1 MKGKPLNFTRERYQQ
16 GSLRK
21 VMRKSGTEVWEY
33 RFRSKSEQGNPQ
45 RQITLSTTQYPTE
58 KKAHVALQAQLLK
71 INGAETFKAHN
82 EPTLGV
88 VIDRFIQEERLVQI
102 MAQPP
107 GEVVINDGLAYS
119 TAAVYTSFLSRHI
132 RPRWGKTCLSQ
143 IKPLDVMEWLKTLE
157 LAPKSKAH
165 LKRMLHLLFERAMLW
180 GLVDVIRNPLEL
192 VKVKGSSR
200 REKPPTVLTPEEFRK
215 LAARL
220 QEPYRVMATVAICTG
235 LRISEVLALR
245 WEHIDFTAGT
255 MLVQRGVVNG
265 RIGKNKTEASRADIP
280 LDGDFAQVLL
290 DWRATK
296 SYADT
301 GLVFPSPVTGGCF
314 HAGTLM
320 KKRIKPAG
328 KQVGLDA
335 VGWHSFRHSYRGMLD
350 DTGANTGTQ
359 QGLMRHANVSTTMN
373 IYGRASMKAKQEAN
387 SKVVQMILP
396 RKELCA

>member
-1 MKGKPLNFTRERYQQ
+1 
-16 GSLRK
+16 
-21 VMRKSGTEVWEY
+21 MRKSGTEVWEY

-88 VIDRFIQEERLVQI
+88 VIDRFIQEERLVEI

-119 TAAVYTSFLSRHI
+119 TAAVYTSFLARHI

-200 REKPPTVLTPEEFRK
+200 REKPPTWPSRPRSSGSWQPDFRNPI
-215 LAARL
+215 
-220 QEPYRVMATVAICTG
+220 E
-235 LRISEVLALR
+235 
-245 WEHIDFTAGT
+245 
-255 MLVQRGVVNG
+255 
-265 RIGKNKTEASRADIP
+265 
-280 LDGDFAQVLL
+280 
-290 DWRATK
+290 
-296 SYADT
+296 
-301 GLVFPSPVTGGCF
+301 
-314 HAGTLM
+314 
-320 KKRIKPAG
+320 
-328 KQVGLDA
+328 
-335 VGWHSFRHSYRGMLD
+335 
-350 DTGANTGTQ
+350 
-359 QGLMRHANVSTTMN
+359 
-373 IYGRASMKAKQEAN
+373 
-387 SKVVQMILP
+387 
-396 RKELCA
+396 

>member
-1 MKGKPLNFTRERYQQ
+1 MSRKGNCWDNACSETPARRRCSETLF
-16 GSLRK
+16 GSLK
-21 VMRKSGTEVWEY
+21 VERLHGQRFEV
-33 RFRSKSEQGNPQ
+33 N
-45 RQITLSTTQYPTE
+45 PTE
-58 KKAHVALQAQLLK
+58 AKARIALQEQLLRINGSETYRAHV
-71 INGAETFKAHN
+71 
-82 EPTLGV
+82 EPTFGV
-88 VIDRFIQEERLVQI
+88 VIDRFIQEERLVEI

-107 GEVVINDGLAYS
+107 DEVVINDGLAYS

-143 IKPLDVMEWLKTLE
+143 IKPLDVEWLKTLD
-157 LAPKSKAH
+157 LAPKSKAR

-265 RIGKNKTEASRADIP
+265 RIGKNKTEASKAEIP

-296 SYADT
+296 PYANT
-301 GLVFPSPVTGGCF
+301 
-314 HAGTLM
+314 
-320 KKRIKPAG
+320 R
-328 KQVGLDA
+328 VGIPIP
-335 VGWHSFRHSYRGMLD
+335 RHWGMLPRRNSD
-350 DTGANTGTQ
+350 EEAHQARWETGWSRCGWLT
-359 QGLMRHANVSTTMN
+359 LVPPF
-373 IYGRASMKAKQEAN
+373 
-387 SKVVQMILP
+387 LP
-396 RKELCA
+396 RNAG